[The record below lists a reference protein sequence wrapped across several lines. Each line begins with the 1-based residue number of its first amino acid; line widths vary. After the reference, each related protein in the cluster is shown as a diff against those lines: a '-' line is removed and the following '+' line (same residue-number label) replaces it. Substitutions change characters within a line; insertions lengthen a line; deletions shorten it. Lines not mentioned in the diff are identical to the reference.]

1 LIEMVQAALRPQG
14 RLVVNAVTL
23 ETEGLLL
30 AAHAEHGGTMTRMEI
45 HHTRPVGGQDG
56 RFTSWRPSNPIV
68 QWTWVKE

>member
-1 LIEMVQAALRPQG
+1 VQGALRSQG

-30 AAHAEHGGTMTRMEI
+30 EAHAAHGGTMTRMEI
-45 HHTRPVGGQDG
+45 HHARPVGGGDG
-56 RFTSWRPSNPIV
+56 RFTSWRPGNPIV